1 MLLQGKIALITGG
14 SRGIGRATAI
24 LLAEH
29 GADIIIN
36 YAGNKQA
43 ADEVCEAVKKLG
55 RKVLAIQASVSKSD
69 EVQKMIDD
77 AVKEFGRIDILVNNA
92 GITKDGL
99 LMRMKD
105 EDWSSVIDTNLTG
118 VYNCSKAVTKPM
130 MKQKAGSIVNM
141 SSVVGV
147 NGNVGQSNYAA
158 SKAGI
163 IGFSKALAK
172 ELASRNIRVNA
183 IAPGFIATD
192 MTTDLSDKVKEEM
205 LKNIPLNSLGTAED
219 VAQAVLFLA
228 SDASKYITGQTLHV
242 DGGMVM

>member
-55 RKVLAIQASVSKSD
+55 RKVLAIQANVSKSD

>member
-43 ADEVCEAVKKLG
+43 ADEVCESVKKLG
-55 RKVLAIQASVSKSD
+55 RKVLAIQANVSKSD